1 MLRYGGFFNHLRS
14 CRVHAKDC
22 QYAFGNWNR
31 YLRATKWV
39 SANVAIER
47 LEGTLKWRRE
57 YGVYDLTADMVE
69 PEVSE
74 FSVSGLLR
82 FFTHFRFAHA
92 TYHTLFFL
100 CGVWKRPSRES
111 RSSLVMT
118 CFAGPLCT

>member
-1 MLRYGGFFNHLRS
+1 MTVCCGKEAFLNLSLLRS
-14 CRVHAKDC
+14 CRVHC

-39 SANVAIER
+39 SANVAIDR

-74 FSVSGLLR
+74 FSVAGL
-82 FFTHFRFAHA
+82 
-92 TYHTLFFL
+92 
-100 CGVWKRPSRES
+100 
-111 RSSLVMT
+111 
-118 CFAGPLCT
+118 